1 LNRRELIK
9 ETLLKGTGVAM
20 ALNSLRSRGDEKQTE
35 DSSSDEK
42 SLGDVTTWATIAGFE
57 FNYYPDHER
66 NPSAGTGIVYKRVN
80 GLDLELNV
88 VTAGTDV
95 APRSTLIY
103 FHGGGW
109 VHLKK
114 EDRILYLLPYLAR
127 GMNTVNVEYRVA
139 NQALAPAA
147 VEDCRCAL
155 RWVFK
160 HADEYGFDTARIVV
174 AGESAGGHL
183 ALLAAMLGPDD
194 GFDKSCAFSL
204 GQSPIG
210 VSAVVNFFGIVDV
223 LEVLQGPKAMDW
235 AVEWFG
241 DLSGREELARKV
253 SPINYV
259 RKGLPPI
266 ITVHGTKDSAVPY
279 PQAVRLHQALDASA
293 VPNKLVTIHG
303 GHGFR
308 QFSRAQNLHSMAQVL
323 AFLEDHGI
331 NRR

>member
-1 LNRRELIK
+1 
-9 ETLLKGTGVAM
+9 
-20 ALNSLRSRGDEKQTE
+20 
-35 DSSSDEK
+35 
-42 SLGDVTTWATIAGFE
+42 
-57 FNYYPDHER
+57 
-66 NPSAGTGIVYKRVN
+66 
-80 GLDLELNV
+80 
-88 VTAGTDV
+88 
-95 APRSTLIY
+95 
-103 FHGGGW
+103 
-109 VHLKK
+109 LKK